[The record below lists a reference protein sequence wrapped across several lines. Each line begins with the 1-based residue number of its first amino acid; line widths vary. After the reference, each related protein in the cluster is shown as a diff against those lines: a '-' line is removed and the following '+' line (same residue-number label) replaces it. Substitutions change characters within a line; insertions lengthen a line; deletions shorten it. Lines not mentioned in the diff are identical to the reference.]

1 MARIQLELKKPL
13 KEDTQ
18 LLIYVQDP
26 DGKNI
31 LTGNNSR
38 TKVQLGKGEKRWELL
53 NIYIGEEETSE
64 LALELDLGRGSNPG
78 KEWEKGK
85 VKVKVF
91 R

>member
-1 MARIQLELKKPL
+1 MCIRDR
-13 KEDTQ
+13 EDTE

-26 DGKNI
+26 DGKNL

-38 TKVQLGKGEKRWELL
+38 TKVQLNKGEKRWELL
-53 NIYIGEEETSE
+53 NIYIAEDETSE
-64 LALELDLGRGSNPG
+64 LALELDLGRGANPG
-78 KEWEKGK
+78 EEWEKGR

>member
-1 MARIQLELKKPL
+1 MELEKTLKG
-13 KEDTQ
+13 DTQ

-38 TKVQLGKGEKRWELL
+38 TKVLLGKGEKRWELL
-53 NIYIGEEETSE
+53 NIFIGEEETSE

-78 KEWEKGK
+78 EEWEKGK